1 MGLSSLFQTFAHL
14 FNHPLENGY
23 SATAISEVARK
34 AGVSLET
41 IYAVFGTK
49 RELLSQLIEFAM
61 AGDEE
66 QAEG

>member
-1 MGLSSLFQTFAHL
+1 M

-61 AGDEE
+61 
-66 QAEG
+66 